1 MLAKAL
7 EIRDHATF
15 IPVLAVDMNPG
26 FVPVDSAIGEL
37 FDTDEGQRYL
47 LRRAGY
53 ACDGQP
59 MILLTRL
66 KGSRPAHYDPY
77 EWGDRTFATAHRYI
91 IEHWGTLT
99 DGDVVDVEFIL
110 DETKAPKVSERYTA
124 GHP

>member
-7 EIRDHATF
+7 EIRDRATF

-26 FVPVDSAIGEL
+26 FVPIDSAIGEL
-37 FDTDEGQRYL
+37 FDTDEAQRYL

-53 ACDGQP
+53 SCDGTP

-66 KGSRPAHYDPY
+66 EGHRCAHYDPY
-77 EWGDRTFATAHRYI
+77 EWGDRTFSAAHRHI
-91 IEHWGTLT
+91 VENWATLT

-110 DETKAPKVSERYTA
+110 GETEASKVSERFTVGNY
-124 GHP
+124 